1 MEEALRPSLDCTKSV
16 ARRSQGAFRPSR
28 LIVPGWRYGS
38 GGRCRSP
45 PFSMGGYG
53 NIFGVCVDGQNIR
66 ARICNARRDTQS
78 ATISCKGLQTQLS
91 LSATSLSESRFS
103 PKWTTSPSLEKTVH
117 RAVQQQFCT
126 RWLLL
131 RGACRCVFPQWSED
145 RAAEVLTRRRPTSGG
160 MCLRSHRSHPSWSK
174 LPPDDKPNRG
184 PGTKRRFGGQFPTDN
199 PPRWL

>member
-1 MEEALRPSLDCTKSV
+1 MTLWGRNASPPRWIALKALQGEARGRFVPLDSLSPAGDMEE
-16 ARRSQGAFRPSR
+16 
-28 LIVPGWRYGS
+28 
-38 GGRCRSP
+38 GGRCHSP

-66 ARICNARRDTQS
+66 ARICNARRDIPRQS

-126 RWLLL
+126 RWFLL

-160 MCLRSHRSHPSWSK
+160 RCLRSHRSHPPGPNFPRTTNRTGEPAPSAGSR
-174 LPPDDKPNRG
+174 LPE
-184 PGTKRRFGGQFPTDN
+184 
-199 PPRWL
+199 